1 MTLSLHK
8 ISLETFFSSFFCVF
22 FAGEESKL
30 RLTTPFFSAKRVFWC
45 VPREYTEY
53 TQTQRVH
60 RVHTNT
66 ESSQSTH
73 KHREYTEYS
82 TLKHREFY
90 TFSKLRHPVCSSYRR
105 YSMGDNRACSWWIW
119 QHAYCLVGW
128 SDLALFC
135 NFKKRALAAKFNCFK
150 HNKDLKSD
158 FFSENLRMSFY
169 YFANIAKNKIENKIF
184 LTVFFL

>member
-30 RLTTPFFSAKRVFWC
+30 PPSSPLKESFDVF
-45 VPREYTEY
+45 PESTQSTHKHREYTEY
-53 TQTQRVH
+53 TLTQRVH

-66 ESSQSTH
+66 ESTQ
-73 KHREYTEYS
+73 S

-105 YSMGDNRACSWWIW
+105 YSMGDNRACS
-119 QHAYCLVGW
+119 
-128 SDLALFC
+128 
-135 NFKKRALAAKFNCFK
+135 
-150 HNKDLKSD
+150 
-158 FFSENLRMSFY
+158 
-169 YFANIAKNKIENKIF
+169 
-184 LTVFFL
+184 

>member
-119 QHAYCLVGW
+119 HHAYCLVGW
-128 SDLALFC
+128 SDLALFEILK
-135 NFKKRALAAKFNCFK
+135 NALSRQNLIVFNITRT
-150 HNKDLKSD
+150 LKVI

-169 YFANIAKNKIENKIF
+169 YFANIAKNEIKN
-184 LTVFFL
+184 